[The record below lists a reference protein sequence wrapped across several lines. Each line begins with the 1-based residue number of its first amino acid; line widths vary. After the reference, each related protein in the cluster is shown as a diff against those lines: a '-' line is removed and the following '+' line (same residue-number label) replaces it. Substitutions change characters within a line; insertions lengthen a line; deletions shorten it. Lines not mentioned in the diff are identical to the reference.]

1 MTRFSWTL
9 LALSLI
15 LTLAPAPIAHAADCT
30 SGARILA
37 GITFERLCAGGIDTA
52 APPSSRSL
60 IPPRQSKVAASNGET
75 ANFFGGF
82 LN

>member
-1 MTRFSWTL
+1 MTRFSWPV

-37 GITFERLCAGGIDTA
+37 GITFERVLPEKHRGEFGYGDVWTWTAIDADTN
-52 APPSSRSL
+52 SC
-60 IPPRQSKVAASNGET
+60 PRGR
-75 ANFFGGF
+75 
-82 LN
+82 